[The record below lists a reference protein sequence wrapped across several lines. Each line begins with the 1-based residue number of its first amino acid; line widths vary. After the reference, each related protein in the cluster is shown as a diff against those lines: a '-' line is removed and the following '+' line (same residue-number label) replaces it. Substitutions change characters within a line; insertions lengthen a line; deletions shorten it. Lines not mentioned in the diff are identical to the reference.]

1 MYEIKQST
9 AVTIPIF
16 AHNSSGVGVTG
27 LLTGDWTKWI
37 SKASG
42 AFGAMTVVI
51 TEMAGGWYGVALT
64 TAHTDTVGILSM
76 YFTHAS
82 CLQVNIQFR
91 VNVRLPDDRAFPEVS
106 GRAFDVTSGGNVG
119 IDLDNTVGTL
129 AKGTEVTGFTD
140 ITVAQVE
147 SIVSLALAAY
157 DGPTKAELDSVVAAH
172 SASLALAAYDPPT
185 KAEVDSVVALY
196 SASVALAVYDAPTK
210 AEMDSAF
217 SALNDITVAEVW
229 AYIIDTLAAPAVTI
243 HADDALKWVV
253 AYASGNVAKASTA
266 FAYADGAGATLWTN
280 DIATATRTR
289 S

>member
-1 MYEIKQST
+1 LTVPFFAFDANGT
-9 AVTIPIF
+9 AVT
-16 AHNSSGVGVTG
+16 GM
-27 LLTGDWTKWI
+27 LTGDWTKRI
-37 SKASG
+37 SKAG
-42 AFGAMTVVI
+42 GTFAAMTVTV
-51 TEMAGGWYGVALT
+51 TEMEGGWYQLIMT
-64 TAHTDTVGILSM
+64 SAHTDTLGLLSV
-76 YFTHAS
+76 YLTHAN
-82 CLQVNIQFR
+82 CKQVNLQWRI
-91 VNVRLPDDRAFPEVS
+91 VTRLPDDRAFPEVS

-157 DGPTKAELDSVVAAH
+157 DGPTKAEVDSVVAAH

-229 AYIIDTLAAPAVTI
+229 AYIIDTLAAPQPQ
-243 HADDALKWVV
+243 
-253 AYASGNVAKASTA
+253 
-266 FAYADGAGATLWTN
+266 
-280 DIATATRTR
+280 
-289 S
+289 